1 MQSSHFNHFQACVVE
16 IKSLYNLFFASR
28 LLTQK
33 IRSRG
38 TMLGKVVVAPAAGGA
53 GDGGPEALEAALEAE
68 AEAVGWV
75 DPAKANLVKEVSVK
89 VCFEQ
94 MWEVPCVFT
103 NKTIF
108 YPFLGGPH
116 LQPRG

>member
-1 MQSSHFNHFQACVVE
+1 MKLKA
-16 IKSLYNLFFASR
+16 YTFFFVSR

-53 GDGGPEALEAALEAE
+53 EDGGPEALEAALEAE

-89 VCFEQ
+89 VYVNVEQ
-94 MWEVPCVFT
+94 MWEVP
-103 NKTIF
+103 F
-108 YPFLGGPH
+108 YKQNYFFILF
-116 LQPRG
+116 

>member
-1 MQSSHFNHFQACVVE
+1 MLKLKA
-16 IKSLYNLFFASR
+16 YTFFFVSR

-53 GDGGPEALEAALEAE
+53 EDGGPEALEAALEAE

-94 MWEVPCVFT
+94 MWECHMCVLKKLFPPLFRRSAPST
-103 NKTIF
+103 
-108 YPFLGGPH
+108 
-116 LQPRG
+116 PRVALESAP

>member
-1 MQSSHFNHFQACVVE
+1 MGGG
-16 IKSLYNLFFASR
+16 SR

-38 TMLGKVVVAPAAGGA
+38 TMLGKVVVAPLGGA
-53 GDGGPEALEAALEAE
+53 GDGGPEAVEAALEAE

-89 VCFEQ
+89 VYVSNKCGK
-94 MWEVPCVFT
+94 CHVF
-103 NKTIF
+103 F
-108 YPFLGGPH
+108 
-116 LQPRG
+116 

>member
-38 TMLGKVVVAPAAGGA
+38 TMLGKVVVAPEGGE
-53 GDGGPEALEAALEAE
+53 DDKVALEAALEAE

-89 VCFEQ
+89 VY
-94 MWEVPCVFT
+94 VS
-103 NKTIF
+103 NKCGKCHGF
-108 YPFLGGPH
+108 FNFFFFF
-116 LQPRG
+116 